1 MNGKKLIFL
10 LIILTPF
17 VLFSQED
24 LKIISSNTNSLV
36 VEFTPDYFDTMA
48 INIKSQ
54 KFIKALFRSGY
65 IQDSQNYGEPA
76 VPVKFI
82 NIGVPSEFGNTIE
95 VLSSSYK
102 ELKGDLIPK
111 PEIIKVKGVDDNIF
125 KKNEKYYNYKSS
137 DDLVTFGDYGL
148 ARNLR
153 IQSIIIHPVKYNA
166 ASKTIKLYTRIVFKI
181 NFSPVQVTSSQPAS
195 DLLDGAVIN
204 YNVAKRWTQNRSKLK
219 KSIINSVLANGSW
232 TRFEA
237 KTEGIY
243 KITKSQLISLGI
255 DPNTVDPRTIKI
267 YNNSG
272 KVLSENINAPR
283 PIDLEENAIYVSGEN
298 DGKFDDNDFI
308 LFYGRGN
315 SFWEYNKTLKNFK
328 RYFHP
333 YSNTNYYWITSGGKQ
348 GKRVTGKVS
357 SNLPGSYVQTNS
369 VGFASWEK
377 DKKNIAQT
385 GRIYLGDEFTTSS
398 LEHTYTN
405 KLDGRIGSYP
415 INYTF
420 RFINAASDNFILDVS
435 ENSTKIFSQLLPG
448 YGAIPYVDGR
458 AYIKNISFSGSLPDN
473 RSVLKFR
480 LNSPSSVTTTGYIDY
495 FEIRYQKELKAFN
508 DNLLFYSKDTTSL
521 IQYSLNSFSNSNI
534 FVFDVT
540 DYANVEMV
548 TNPIQ
553 QSGGQ
558 FIFQANEQNN
568 NVHKYIA
575 VGDNSYQFRDISN
588 ISQVNN
594 SNIHGISKGAKFII
608 ITHKNF
614 LEAANRLKEYRE
626 TQSKIPI
633 STIVIDIDDIFNE
646 FSGGNVDVTSIR
658 DFLKYAFDN
667 WTITPEYVLFF
678 GKGTYDPKNVEGFN
692 NDYVPATETVE
703 SLSLIPSFTS
713 DDYYVKVNGNDS
725 FVDLASGRM
734 TVRTLQEA
742 NNIIDKIIEYENP
755 SSSGT
760 WRNLI
765 TLVADDGFT
774 TKTYEGAEHT
784 APSEILSNTIIPP
797 SFNQNKIYM
806 AAYPVELTSAGRR
819 MPTVNKAIIDAINN
833 GVLILN
839 YVGHGSPS
847 LWAHEEVFVKSTTI
861 PQLKNDKKY
870 FFLVAATCDFG
881 YYDIP
886 DFQSA
891 AEELLFLKSA
901 GAIGAYTPTRLVYS
915 SLNHSLM
922 YQFFGDLLKSAKD
935 TMNLSIPIGKA
946 NFLTKQIFH
955 GINDQKY
962 HILGDPTLRLAV
974 PQFDASIDSINNQYV
989 ATATDIQVKALSNVK
1004 ISGKIDKVNGSNWN
1018 DFNGEGLLT
1027 VFDSKRIVRLPT
1039 INNFPM
1045 TLQGGVIFRG
1055 RISINN
1061 GKFLTNFVV
1070 PKDISYENKNGKV
1083 ILYFTG
1089 QDIDGLGFTNKVR
1102 IGGTDTNTV
1111 NDGKGP
1117 AIDIFFGNLNSRDNA
1132 LITPNSKLIVKLSDN
1147 TGLNTTGTGIG
1158 HKLEGILNDNENS
1171 PIDFTNYFTSDL
1183 NSGGKTGQ
1191 INYKFNNLLPGEY
1204 KIKIK
1209 AWDVFNN
1216 FSSQESFFSVVSQNK
1231 LLIRNVYNYP
1241 NPFSSNTTFTF
1252 QQNLNTFLD
1261 VKIKIYTVAGRLI
1274 RRIERNGISDKFVTV
1289 EWDGRDQDG
1298 DLIANGTYLYKII
1311 VKTVD
1316 GAFNKSVLG
1325 KLAVIR

>member
-1 MNGKKLIFL
+1 MNSKKLIFL
-10 LIILTPF
+10 IIILTPV
-17 VLFSQED
+17 VLFSQKE

-36 VEFTPDYFDTMA
+36 VEFTPNYYDTTF
-48 INIKSQ
+48 INIGNLR
-54 KFIKALFRSGY
+54 FIKTLFKGGY
-65 IQDSQNYGEPA
+65 IQNAQNYGEPA

-95 VLSSSYK
+95 VLNSSYK
-102 ELKGDLIPK
+102 EIKGELIPK
-111 PEIIKVKGVDDNIF
+111 PELIKVKGVDDNIF

-153 IQSIIIHPVKYNA
+153 TQSIIIHPVKYNA
-166 ASKTIKLYTRIVFKI
+166 ALKTIKLYTRIVFKI
-181 NFSPVQVTSSQPAS
+181 NFSPVQVTSSKPAS
-195 DLLDGAVIN
+195 DLLDGAIIN
-204 YNVAKRWTQNRSKLK
+204 YNIAKRWTQSKLK

-243 KITKSQLISLGI
+243 KITKSQLTSLGI

-272 KVLSENINAPR
+272 KVLSENMNDPR
-283 PIDLEENAIYVSGEN
+283 PTDLNENAIYVSGEN

-308 LFYGRGN
+308 MFYGRGN
-315 SFWEYNKTLKNFK
+315 NFWEYNKTLRNYK

-333 YSNTNYYWITSGGKQ
+333 YSNTNYYWITSGGNQ
-348 GKRVTGKVS
+348 GKRVISKVGF
-357 SNLPGSYVQTNS
+357 NITGSYVQTNS
-369 VGFASWEK
+369 VGFASLEV

-405 KLDGRIGSYP
+405 KLDGRIDSYP
-415 INYTF
+415 LSYTF
-420 RFINAASDNFILDVS
+420 RFVNAASDNLILDVS
-435 ENSTKIFSQLLPG
+435 ENSTKIFSQVLPG
-448 YGAIPYVDGR
+448 YGTAPYIDGR
-458 AYIKNISFSGSLPDN
+458 AYIKNISFTGILPDN
-473 RSVLKFR
+473 RSVLKFS
-480 LNSPSSVTTTGYIDY
+480 LNSPSSVTTTGYLDY

-508 DNLLFYSKDTTSL
+508 DNLFFYSKDTTSL

-540 DYANVEMV
+540 YYANVEMV

-558 FIFQANEQNN
+558 FIFQANELKD

-575 VGDNSYQFRDISN
+575 VGDDSYQFRVISN
-588 ISQVNN
+588 ISQVSN
-594 SNIHGISKGAKFII
+594 SNLHGISEGTKFII

-614 LEAANRLKEYRE
+614 LDAANRLKEYRE
-626 TQSKIPI
+626 TQSKITM
-633 STIVIDIDDIFNE
+633 STIVVDIDEIFNE

-658 DFLKYAFDN
+658 DFLKYTFDN
-667 WTITPEYVLFF
+667 WNITPEYVLFM
-678 GKGTYDPKNVEGFN
+678 GKGTYDPKNVEGFDN
-692 NDYVPATETVE
+692 NYVPATETVE

-742 NNIIDKIIEYENP
+742 NNLIDKIIEYEN
-755 SSSGT
+755 SASTGI

-774 TKTYEGAEHT
+774 TTTFEGSEHT

-797 SFNQNKIYM
+797 SFDQNKIYM
-806 AAYPVELTSAGRR
+806 AAFPFELTSAGRR
-819 MPTVNKAIIDAINN
+819 MPAVNKAIIDAINN
-833 GVLILN
+833 GTLILN

-847 LWAHEEVFVKSTTI
+847 LWAHEEVFVKSATI
-861 PQLKNDKKY
+861 PQLHNDKY
-870 FFLVAATCDFG
+870 FFLSAATCDFG

-891 AEELLFLKSA
+891 AEELLFLKNA
-901 GAIGAYTPTRLVYS
+901 GAIGVFTATRLVYS

-922 YQFFGDLLKSAKD
+922 YQFFSDLLKSEKD

-955 GINDQKY
+955 GTNDQKY
-962 HILGDPTLRLAV
+962 HIFGDPTLRLAIPRFV
-974 PQFDASIDSINNQYV
+974 ASIDSINNQYV
-989 ATATDIQVKALSNVK
+989 ATATDIQLKALSNTN
-1004 ISGKIDKVNGSNWN
+1004 ISGEIKRVDGSNWN

-1027 VFDSKRIVRLPT
+1027 VFDSERNVSLPA

-1045 TLQGGVIFRG
+1045 SLQGGVIFRG

-1061 GKFLTNFVV
+1061 GKFSTNFVV

-1083 ILYFTG
+1083 LLYFTG
-1089 QDIDGLGFTNKVR
+1089 QNIDGIGFTNKVR
-1102 IGGTDTNTV
+1102 IGGTDTTAV
-1111 NDGKGP
+1111 NDGEGP
-1117 AIDIFFGNLNSRDNA
+1117 SIDIFFDNLSSRNNT

-1158 HKLEGILNDNENS
+1158 HKLEGILNDNVNS
-1171 PIDFTNYFTSDL
+1171 PIDFTNFFTSDL

-1191 INYKFNNLLPGEY
+1191 INYTFNNLSPGDY

-1216 FSSQESFFSVVSQNK
+1216 FSSQESFFSVVSQDE

-1274 RRIERNGISDKFVTV
+1274 RRIERNSISDKFVTV
-1289 EWDGRDQDG
+1289 AWDGRDQDG
-1298 DLIANGTYLYKII
+1298 DLIANGIYLYKII

-1316 GAFNKSVLG
+1316 GVFSKSVLG

>member
-1 MNGKKLIFL
+1 MNSKKLIFL
-10 LIILTPF
+10 IIILTPV
-17 VLFSQED
+17 VLFSQKE

-36 VEFTPDYFDTMA
+36 VEFTPNYYDTTF
-48 INIKSQ
+48 INIGNLR
-54 KFIKALFRSGY
+54 FIKTLFKGGY
-65 IQDSQNYGEPA
+65 IQNAQNYGEPA

-95 VLSSSYK
+95 VLNSSYK
-102 ELKGDLIPK
+102 EIKGELIPK
-111 PEIIKVKGVDDNIF
+111 PELIKVKGVDDNIF

-153 IQSIIIHPVKYNA
+153 TQSIIIHPVKYNA
-166 ASKTIKLYTRIVFKI
+166 ALKTIKLYTRIVFKI
-181 NFSPVQVTSSQPAS
+181 NFSPVQVTSSKPAS
-195 DLLDGAVIN
+195 DLLDGAIIN
-204 YNVAKRWTQNRSKLK
+204 YNIAKRWTQSKLK

-243 KITKSQLISLGI
+243 KITKSQLTSLGI

-272 KVLSENINAPR
+272 KVLSENMNDPR
-283 PIDLEENAIYVSGEN
+283 PTDLNENAIYLSGEN

-308 LFYGRGN
+308 MFYGRGN
-315 SFWEYNKTLKNFK
+315 NFWEYNKTLRNYK

-333 YSNTNYYWITSGGKQ
+333 YSNTNYYWITSGGNQ
-348 GKRVTGKVS
+348 GKRVISKVGF
-357 SNLPGSYVQTNS
+357 NITGSYVQTNS
-369 VGFASWEK
+369 VGFASLEV

-405 KLDGRIGSYP
+405 KLDGRIDSYP
-415 INYTF
+415 LSYTF
-420 RFINAASDNFILDVS
+420 RFVNAASDNLILDVS
-435 ENSTKIFSQLLPG
+435 ENSTKIFSQVLPG
-448 YGAIPYVDGR
+448 YGTAPYIDGR
-458 AYIKNISFSGSLPDN
+458 AYIKNISFTGILPDN
-473 RSVLKFR
+473 RSVLKFS
-480 LNSPSSVTTTGYIDY
+480 LNSPSSVTTTGYLDY

-508 DNLLFYSKDTTSL
+508 DNLFFYSKDTTSL

-540 DYANVEMV
+540 YYANVEMV

-558 FIFQANEQNN
+558 FIFQANELKD

-575 VGDNSYQFRDISN
+575 VGDDSYQFRVISN
-588 ISQVNN
+588 ISQVSN
-594 SNIHGISKGAKFII
+594 SNLHGISEGTKFII

-614 LEAANRLKEYRE
+614 LDAANRLKEYRE
-626 TQSKIPI
+626 TQSKITM
-633 STIVIDIDDIFNE
+633 STIVVDIDEIFNE

-658 DFLKYAFDN
+658 DFLKYTFDN
-667 WTITPEYVLFF
+667 WNITPEYVLFM
-678 GKGTYDPKNVEGFN
+678 GKGTYDPKNVEGFDN
-692 NDYVPATETVE
+692 NYVPATETVE

-742 NNIIDKIIEYENP
+742 NNLIDKIIEYEN
-755 SSSGT
+755 SASTGI

-774 TKTYEGAEHT
+774 TTTFEGSEHT

-797 SFNQNKIYM
+797 SFDQNKIYM
-806 AAYPVELTSAGRR
+806 AAFPFELTSAGRR
-819 MPTVNKAIIDAINN
+819 MPAVNKAIIDAINN
-833 GVLILN
+833 GTLILN

-847 LWAHEEVFVKSTTI
+847 LWAHEEVFVKSATI
-861 PQLKNDKKY
+861 PQLHNDKY
-870 FFLVAATCDFG
+870 FFLSAATCDFG

-891 AEELLFLKSA
+891 AEELLFLKNA
-901 GAIGAYTPTRLVYS
+901 GAIGVFTATRLVYS

-922 YQFFGDLLKSAKD
+922 YQFFSDLLKSEKD

-955 GINDQKY
+955 GTNDQKY
-962 HILGDPTLRLAV
+962 HIFGDPTLRLAIPRFV
-974 PQFDASIDSINNQYV
+974 ASIDSINNQYV
-989 ATATDIQVKALSNVK
+989 ATATDIQLKALSNTN
-1004 ISGKIDKVNGSNWN
+1004 ISGEIKRVDGSNWN

-1027 VFDSKRIVRLPT
+1027 VFDSERNVSLPA

-1045 TLQGGVIFRG
+1045 SLQGGVIFRG

-1061 GKFLTNFVV
+1061 GKFSTNFVV

-1083 ILYFTG
+1083 LLYFTG
-1089 QDIDGLGFTNKVR
+1089 QNIDGIGFTNKVR
-1102 IGGTDTNTV
+1102 IGGTDTTAV
-1111 NDGKGP
+1111 NDGEGP
-1117 AIDIFFGNLNSRDNA
+1117 SIDIFFDNLSSRNNT

-1158 HKLEGILNDNENS
+1158 HKLEGILNDNVNS
-1171 PIDFTNYFTSDL
+1171 PIDFTNFFTSDL

-1191 INYKFNNLLPGEY
+1191 INYTFNNLSPGDY

-1216 FSSQESFFSVVSQNK
+1216 FSSQESFFSVVSQDE

-1274 RRIERNGISDKFVTV
+1274 RRIERNSISDKFVTV
-1289 EWDGRDQDG
+1289 AWDGRDQDG
-1298 DLIANGTYLYKII
+1298 DIIANGIYLYKII

-1316 GAFNKSVLG
+1316 GVFSKSVLG

>member
-1 MNGKKLIFL
+1 MNSKKLIFL
-10 LIILTPF
+10 IIILTPV
-17 VLFSQED
+17 VLFSQKE

-36 VEFTPDYFDTMA
+36 VEFTPNYYDTTF
-48 INIKSQ
+48 INIGNLR
-54 KFIKALFRSGY
+54 FIKTLFKGGY
-65 IQDSQNYGEPA
+65 IQNAQNYGEPA

-95 VLSSSYK
+95 VLNSSYK
-102 ELKGDLIPK
+102 EIKGELIPK
-111 PEIIKVKGVDDNIF
+111 PELIKVKGVDDNIF

-153 IQSIIIHPVKYNA
+153 TQSIIIHPVKYNA
-166 ASKTIKLYTRIVFKI
+166 ALKTIKLYTRIVFKI
-181 NFSPVQVTSSQPAS
+181 NFSPVKVTSSKPAS
-195 DLLDGAVIN
+195 DLLDGAIIN
-204 YNVAKRWTQNRSKLK
+204 YNIAKRWTQSKLK

-243 KITKSQLISLGI
+243 KITKSQLTSLGI

-272 KVLSENINAPR
+272 KVLSENMNDPR
-283 PIDLEENAIYVSGEN
+283 PTDLNENAIYVSGEN

-308 LFYGRGN
+308 MFYGRGN
-315 SFWEYNKTLKNFK
+315 NFWEYNKTLRNYK

-333 YSNTNYYWITSGGKQ
+333 YSNTNYYWITSGGNQ
-348 GKRVTGKVS
+348 GKRVISKVGF
-357 SNLPGSYVQTNS
+357 NITGSYVQTNS
-369 VGFASWEK
+369 VGFASLEV

-398 LEHTYTN
+398 LEHSYTN
-405 KLDGRIGSYP
+405 KLDGRIDSYP
-415 INYTF
+415 LSYTF
-420 RFINAASDNFILDVS
+420 RFVNAASNNLILDVS
-435 ENSTKIFSQLLPG
+435 ENSTKIFSQVLPG
-448 YGAIPYVDGR
+448 YGTAPYIDGR
-458 AYIKNISFSGSLPDN
+458 AYIKNISFTGILPDN
-473 RSVLKFR
+473 RSVLKFS
-480 LNSPSSVTTTGYIDY
+480 LNSPSSVTTTGYLDY

-508 DNLLFYSKDTTSL
+508 DNLFFYSKDTTSL

-540 DYANVEMV
+540 YYANVEMV

-558 FIFQANEQNN
+558 FIFQANELKD

-575 VGDNSYQFRDISN
+575 VGDDSYQFRVISN
-588 ISQVNN
+588 ISQVSN
-594 SNIHGISKGAKFII
+594 SNLHGISEGTKFII

-614 LEAANRLKEYRE
+614 LDAANRLKEYRE
-626 TQSKIPI
+626 TQSKITM
-633 STIVIDIDDIFNE
+633 STIVVDIDEIFNE

-658 DFLKYAFDN
+658 DFLKYTFDN
-667 WTITPEYVLFF
+667 WNITPEYVLFM
-678 GKGTYDPKNVEGFN
+678 GKGTYDPKNVEGFDN
-692 NDYVPATETVE
+692 NYVPATETVE

-742 NNIIDKIIEYENP
+742 NNLIDKIIEYEN
-755 SSSGT
+755 SASTGI

-774 TKTYEGAEHT
+774 TTTFEGSEHT

-797 SFNQNKIYM
+797 SFDQNKIYM
-806 AAYPVELTSAGRR
+806 AAFPFELTSAGRR

-833 GVLILN
+833 GTLILN

-847 LWAHEEVFVKSTTI
+847 LWAHEEVFVKSATI
-861 PQLKNDKKY
+861 PQLHNDKY
-870 FFLVAATCDFG
+870 FFLSAATCDFG

-891 AEELLFLKSA
+891 AEELLFLKNA
-901 GAIGAYTPTRLVYS
+901 GAIGVFTATRLVYS

-922 YQFFGDLLKSAKD
+922 YQFFSDLLKSEKD

-955 GINDQKY
+955 GTNDQKY
-962 HILGDPTLRLAV
+962 HIFGDPTLRLAIPRFV
-974 PQFDASIDSINNQYV
+974 ASIDSINNQYV
-989 ATATDIQVKALSNVK
+989 ATATDIQLKALSNTN
-1004 ISGKIDKVNGSNWN
+1004 ISGEIKRVDGSNWN

-1027 VFDSKRIVRLPT
+1027 VFDSERNVSLPA

-1045 TLQGGVIFRG
+1045 SLQGGVIFRG

-1061 GKFLTNFVV
+1061 GKFSTNFVV

-1083 ILYFTG
+1083 LLYFTG
-1089 QDIDGLGFTNKVR
+1089 QNIDGIGFTNKVR
-1102 IGGTDTNTV
+1102 IGGTDTTAV
-1111 NDGKGP
+1111 NDGEGP
-1117 AIDIFFGNLNSRDNA
+1117 SIDIFFDNLSSRNNT

-1158 HKLEGILNDNENS
+1158 HKLEGILNDNVNS
-1171 PIDFTNYFTSDL
+1171 PIDFTNFFTSDL

-1191 INYKFNNLLPGEY
+1191 INYTFNNLSPGDY

-1216 FSSQESFFSVVSQNK
+1216 FSSQESFFSVVSQDE

-1274 RRIERNGISDKFVTV
+1274 RRIERNSISDKFVTV
-1289 EWDGRDQDG
+1289 AWDGRDQDG
-1298 DLIANGTYLYKII
+1298 DLIANGIYLYKII

-1316 GAFNKSVLG
+1316 GVFSKSVLG